1 MTTASEKR
9 REIKET
15 IMKKTLF
22 CMGVGAGLMY
32 LLDPELG
39 EVRRSMLRDRLSG
52 SLPKTS
58 DAIHAKAE
66 AIGSKATD
74 LTARAD
80 EAAAEAIT
88 TIGPHDGEQGESG
101 GDRDGKDAPYKSK
114 EK

>member
-1 MTTASEKR
+1 
-9 REIKET
+9 
-15 IMKKTLF
+15 MKKTLF

-58 DAIHAKAE
+58 DAIHATAE
-66 AIGSKATD
+66 VIGSKASD

-80 EAAAEAIT
+80 EAAAEAIS
-88 TIGPHDGEQGESG
+88 TIGSHDEGN
-101 GDRDGKDAPYKSK
+101 DGQKNDNSDNGSSNANSS
-114 EK
+114 